1 MDTTISRPDDTWS
14 TRTES
19 LIAELSA
26 TLVCVDADG
35 VAATAADALR
45 RLGETLD
52 VDRALLLERAENSV
66 TTETTFEWAQP
77 LAPANVDGDVA
88 LLKTLVDVWP
98 HDRDAI
104 SLARIP
110 SDLDADVLAA

>member
-1 MDTTISRPDDTWS
+1 METIISRPDDTWS

-45 RLGETLD
+45 RLGETLEI
-52 VDRALLLERAENSV
+52 DRALLLERVENGV
-66 TTETTFEWAQP
+66 TTETAFEWARP
-77 LAPANVDGDVA
+77 LAPGNVDGDVA
-88 LLKTLVDVWP
+88 LLKTLVEFWP
-98 HDRDAI
+98 ADRDA
-104 SLARIP
+104 
-110 SDLDADVLAA
+110 VLL